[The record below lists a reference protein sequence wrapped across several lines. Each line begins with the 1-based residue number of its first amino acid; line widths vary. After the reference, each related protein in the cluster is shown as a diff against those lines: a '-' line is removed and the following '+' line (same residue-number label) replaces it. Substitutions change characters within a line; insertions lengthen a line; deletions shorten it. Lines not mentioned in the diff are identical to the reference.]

1 MCEMTTPIRSSACRG
16 MTLIEILIVVVL
28 LGILAAIVI
37 PSFAASTEETER
49 ATFASSL
56 KTLARACE
64 IYKYKNGDYPADGSS
79 GTIPTGLDD
88 YISRGSFE
96 GGTPIGGV
104 WDTEFNDSS
113 VGAAVGVHFHHDTPK
128 DDAYMTE
135 VDRLL
140 DDGNLGTGAFRKL
153 GGDRF
158 YYILAE

>member
-1 MCEMTTPIRSSACRG
+1 
-16 MTLIEILIVVVL
+16 MTLIEILIVVIL

-37 PSFAASTEETER
+37 PSFGDSRGETER
-49 ATFASSL
+49 ATFATSL

-64 IYKYKNGDYPADGSS
+64 LYKYKNGDYPADGSS
-79 GTIPTGLDD
+79 GTIPAGLDD
-88 YISRGSFE
+88 YVLKSSFE

-135 VDRLL
+135 VDKLL
-140 DDGNLGTGAFRKL
+140 DDGNLGTGAFRKIA
-153 GGDRF
+153 GDRF
-158 YYILAE
+158 YYILEE